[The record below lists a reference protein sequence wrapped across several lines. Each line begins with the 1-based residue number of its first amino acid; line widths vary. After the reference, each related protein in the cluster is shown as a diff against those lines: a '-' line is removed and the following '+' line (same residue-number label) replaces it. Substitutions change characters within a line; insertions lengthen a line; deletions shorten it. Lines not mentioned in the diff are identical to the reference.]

1 MESEKDKV
9 TMIEMIN
16 LGFTMIDLTFRGHST
31 PVSIGLFQSFEIRQ
45 PDNKVAKLITVLQK
59 SDSGSG
65 TGGGGGR

>member
-1 MESEKDKV
+1 
-9 TMIEMIN
+9 
-16 LGFTMIDLTFRGHST
+16 MIDLTFRGHST

-65 TGGGGGR
+65 GGGGGGGGGR